1 MKHLYLWVAIA
12 ALMLGVCTSYAQENQ
27 NNRYRLFNPA
37 LYQGL
42 QWRNIGP
49 FRGGRSVAVSGVPG
63 NPMTYY
69 MGSTGGGVWKTEDAG
84 FTWNNI
90 SDGVFRTG
98 SIGAISV
105 APSDPNI
112 LYVGTGE
119 HAVRG
124 VMTTHGDGVYKSTDG
139 GKTWK
144 YIGLPD
150 SRHISEIRIHPED
163 PNIVFVAVQGA
174 VFGRNEHRGVYKTTD
189 GGSTWRKV
197 LYINETTGAS
207 DLSMDYQNPRVLYA
221 GTWDHQ
227 RFPWTIR
234 SGGDGSGIYKST
246 DGGESW
252 ERLTDGL
259 PEKMGKVAVD
269 VSRANPDVVYAN
281 IEAEVGG
288 VFRSNDG
295 GKNWQLVNG
304 DRITY
309 ARAWYYIEIFTDP
322 VDTETVYVLNAPMLK
337 STDGGKTFVK
347 IANPHGDQH
356 DLWINPQNTN
366 NLILGNDGGACISFN
381 GGKSWSSQDNQPTAQ
396 IYRVIA
402 DKRFPYYVYGGQQ
415 DNSTIAI
422 ASKTSD
428 SGIDE
433 KDWYSVSGGESAFI
447 AFDPENPE
455 LIYGGS
461 YQGNISVYDSKT
473 KNTKDIMAY
482 PQIGLA
488 STPRD
493 MKYRFNWNAPIVC
506 SPQNPEV
513 IYHAANV
520 VLRTADGGLHWK
532 EISPDLTRN
541 DSRQQGPGGYPFTNE
556 GAGGENYNTIS
567 YLACSP
573 HEAKTLW
580 VGTDDGRI
588 HVTRNEGKTW
598 NNVTP
603 PDLQEC
609 LINSIEVS
617 PHRPGGAY
625 VVATRYKFDDLKPII
640 LVTED
645 FGQNWDLITDG
656 ISPEDFVRVV
666 REDPKVAGILYA
678 GTENGLYISVS
689 NGLRWHRFQL
699 NLPLCPITD
708 LTIRDND
715 LIAATSGRGFWIL
728 DDLSSIQQGR
738 DVVMNGHMLLF
749 SPKPTVR
756 FESPKD
762 NKAVPGQGQ
771 NPLAGLIIDYYLP
784 ESMDSSD
791 LKLEIVDKTGNIIRR
806 YHNKKDPNF
815 VKYEGGPSE
824 PLLLPSKRGVNRF
837 NWDMRR
843 SPIPNVPNV
852 FMLGDY
858 HGSKVGPGE
867 YIIRLTGPFTLH
879 ETTCKI
885 LPDPRVKAS
894 PADYTDQ
901 QEILVTIDNAVKD
914 IHQAVIRMRAVKKQ
928 IEDYNRHL
936 KPIETAAAVVDK
948 GKDIVDKID
957 RWEENLVQPN
967 QKTYQ
972 DVINFPNGLNSE
984 LINLRSRVD
993 TQDPTVTSGARQR
1006 LKDLLDDWSKNQS
1019 LMDRIIEEDVAE
1031 FNRLYRAKDLP
1042 ALVVPSADA
1051 DKP

>member
-1 MKHLYLWVAIA
+1 
-12 ALMLGVCTSYAQENQ
+12 MLGVYASQAQENQ
-27 NNRYRLFNPA
+27 DNRYRLFNPA

-84 FTWNNI
+84 LSWKNI
-90 SDGVFRTG
+90 SDGVFKAG

-105 APSDPNI
+105 AESDPNI
-112 LYVGTGE
+112 IYVGTGE

-124 VMTTHGDGVYKSTDG
+124 VMTSHGDGIYKSTDS

-150 SRHISEIRIHPED
+150 SRQIAEIRINPQD
-163 PNIVFVAVQGA
+163 PNIVFVAVQGSI
-174 VFGRNEHRGVYKTTD
+174 FGRSEHRGVYKSTD
-189 GGSTWRKV
+189 GGGTWRKV

-207 DLSMDYQNPRVLYA
+207 DLSMDSHNPRILYA

-234 SGGDGSGIYKST
+234 SGGDGSGIYKSI

-252 ERLTDGL
+252 ERLIDGL
-259 PEKMGKVAVD
+259 PEKMGKVSVD
-269 VSRANPDVVYAN
+269 VSRVNSDIVYAN
-281 IEAEVGG
+281 IEAEMGG
-288 VFRSNDG
+288 VYRSNDG
-295 GKNWQLVNG
+295 GKNWERVNA

-337 STDGGKTFVK
+337 STDGGKTFSK

-356 DLWINPQNTN
+356 HLWINPEN
-366 NLILGNDGGACISFN
+366 NNNIILANDGGACITFN
-381 GGKSWSSQDNQPTAQ
+381 GGKSWSSQQNQPTGQ
-396 IYRVIA
+396 FYRVIA
-402 DKRFPYYVYGGQQ
+402 DKQFPYYVYGGQQ
-415 DNSTIAI
+415 DNSTVAI
-422 ASKTSD
+422 ASRTSD
-428 SGIDE
+428 KGIDE
-433 KDWYSVSGGESAFI
+433 KDWYPVSGGESAFI
-447 AFDPENPE
+447 AFNPDSPEF
-455 LIYGGS
+455 IYGGS
-461 YQGNISVYDSKT
+461 YQGNISVYDNKT
-473 KNTKDIMAY
+473 KNVKDIMAY
-482 PQIGLA
+482 PQLGLA
-488 STPRD
+488 TTPRT
-493 MKYRFNWNAPIVC
+493 MKYRFNWNAPIVS
-506 SPQNPEV
+506 SPQNPDV
-513 IYHAANV
+513 IYHAGNLI
-520 VLRTADGGLHWK
+520 LRTADGGQHWK

-573 HEAKTLW
+573 HESKTLW
-580 VGTDDGRI
+580 VGTDDGLI
-588 HVTRNEGKTW
+588 HITRNEGKQWT
-598 NNVTP
+598 NITP
-603 PDLQEC
+603 PELQEC
-609 LINSIEVS
+609 LINCIEIS
-617 PHRPGGAY
+617 PHKPGVAY

-640 LVTED
+640 LHTKD
-645 FGQNWDLITDG
+645 YGQNWELITDG
-656 ISPEDFVRVV
+656 IGPENFVRVV
-666 REDPKVAGILYA
+666 REDPKVEGILYA
-678 GTENGLYISVS
+678 GTENGLYISVN

-699 NLPLCPITD
+699 NLPICPIND

-738 DVVMNGHMLLF
+738 DVAMNGHMLLF
-749 SPKPTVR
+749 KPKPTVK
-756 FESPKD
+756 FITSSGNQDVE
-762 NKAVPGQGQ
+762 GQGT
-771 NPLAGLIIDYYLP
+771 NPLPGLIIDFYLP
-784 ESMDSSD
+784 KQMDSSE
-791 LKLEIVDKTGNIIRR
+791 LKLEIVDKAGNVIRR
-806 YHNKKDPNF
+806 YSNQKDPDF
-815 VKYEGGPSE
+815 VKYEGGPK
-824 PLLLPSKRGVNRF
+824 PAPILPFKRGVNRF
-837 NWDMRR
+837 NWDLRR
-843 SPIPNVPNV
+843 APIPNVAGV

-858 HGSKVGPGE
+858 GGSTVGPGD
-867 YIIRLTGPFTLH
+867 YIIRLTGPFTIH

-885 LPDPRVKAS
+885 LPDPRIKIS
-894 PADYTDQ
+894 PTDYADQ
-901 QEILVTIDNAVKD
+901 QEILVTIDNVVKD
-914 IHQAVIRMRAVKKQ
+914 IHHAVSRMRAVKKQ
-928 IEDYNRHL
+928 IGEYNIQL
-936 KPIETAAAVVDK
+936 KNNETAASVVDK
-948 GKDIVDKID
+948 GKDIIDKLD
-957 RWEENLVQPN
+957 RWEENLIQPH

-1006 LKDLLDDWSKNQS
+1006 LKDLLDDWSKYQS
-1019 LMDRIIEEDVAE
+1019 IMDRIIEDDVAE
-1031 FNRLYRAKDLP
+1031 FNRLFRVKDLP